1 MKRLLILGNGY
12 HIGNKYKT
20 SYKNFKY
27 FLCNSEKYLKTI
39 ESSGH
44 VRDESREYW
53 HPATVDMI
61 NVNNIDEYFSET
73 ARIAEVNYF
82 DLNYINQ
89 FKQTK
94 LYKILE
100 VEDKNYDLWSDVE
113 EGIRIILDKI
123 YKYYNYGLIENNK
136 IVEYCKEIREEELVI
151 EIFKNVLLF
160 EKSFAS
166 YLLMFNEPFDCGTYN
181 MIGNKYEKDNVNM
194 NLGRY
199 FNEKLDVISFNFFKC
214 SGDIDMLIN
223 IKDGD
228 AERYINIH
236 NTVECNR
243 NFDKQILIGIQ
254 DGYFDKDLYIRFEKI
269 QRLHSLGVDIKSKVL
284 ERLELYDEYIVYGH
298 SIGLS
303 DYYFFSKIIDCVIKG
318 NKKLIVYW
326 HSNEGRKKII
336 KNIEYYVKDNL
347 NYERVK
353 NIPLNIEFVKILI
366 PKQ

>member
-20 SYKNFKY
+20 SYKDFKY
-27 FLCNSEKYLKTI
+27 FLSNSEKYINTI

-44 VRDESREYW
+44 VQDESREYW
-53 HPATVDMI
+53 HSGPVDMI
-61 NVNNIDEYFSET
+61 NVNSIDEYFSET
-73 ARIAEVNYF
+73 ARIAEANYF
-82 DLNYINQ
+82 DMEYINQ
-89 FKQTK
+89 FKKTK

-100 VEDKNYDLWSDVE
+100 VEDKDYDLWSDVE

-123 YKYYNYGLIENNK
+123 NKFYNNGLVESNI
-136 IVEYCKEIREEELVI
+136 IVEYCEAAKEEELVN
-151 EIFKNVLLF
+151 EIYKNVLLF

-166 YLLMFNEPFDCGTYN
+166 YLLMFNEPFNCGTYN
-181 MIGNKYEKDNVNM
+181 KIGKKYIKDNVNM
-194 NLGRY
+194 NLRQY
-199 FNEKLDVISFNFFKC
+199 FNEELDVISFNFFKC
-214 SGDIDMLIN
+214 TGDTDMLIYK
-223 IKDGD
+223 KDGNS
-228 AERYINIH
+228 ERYINIH

-254 DGYFDKDLYIRFEKI
+254 DGYFDNDLYIRFEKI

-284 ERLELYDEYIVYGH
+284 DRLELYDEYIVYGH

-303 DYYFFSKIIDCVIKG
+303 DYYFFSKIIDYVIKG

-326 HSNEGRKKII
+326 HSIKGRKSII
-336 KNIEYYVKDNL
+336 KNIEYYVKDNF

-353 NIPLNIEFVKILI
+353 NTPLNVEFVKILI
-366 PKQ
+366 PEQ